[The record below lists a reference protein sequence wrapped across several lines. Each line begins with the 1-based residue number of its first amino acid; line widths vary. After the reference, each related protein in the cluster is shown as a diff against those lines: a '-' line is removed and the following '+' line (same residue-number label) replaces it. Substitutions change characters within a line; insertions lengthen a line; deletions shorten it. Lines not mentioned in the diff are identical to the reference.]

1 MDPNAFTGVRL
12 DRAVDGRRRD
22 DAWLAAQHEDPRARV
37 LLAGTAGV
45 AMNDGR
51 LSYLPL
57 LSAPHGLGPPVLLGV
72 GREGPVFAIDEGPPI
87 REATRPPLIGWE
99 GRLGDVS
106 AVAEGRVGLREA
118 VAALPQDEGG
128 IVAYAAEIL
137 NWHRRNR
144 FCSVCGQPTVPR
156 EGGEIRHCARCGS
169 DHHPRLDPVVIMLVV
184 DGDRVLLGRQH
195 SWPTRRYSALAGFVS
210 QGESLEEAVA
220 REVAEEAGVEVG
232 EPTYVGS
239 QPWPF
244 PSSLM
249 LGFTVP
255 WISGEPPGTD
265 PELED
270 VRWFT
275 REEVLSATAHE
286 DSWDAAAS
294 GDIELLLPPRL
305 AIARRLIEH
314 WLSSGVGPSAVPVNR
329 GHRAK
334 HGYGH
339 SRST

>member
-1 MDPNAFTGVRL
+1 MLEPNAFTGARL
-12 DRAVDGRRRD
+12 DRAADGRRRD
-22 DAWLAAQHEDPRARV
+22 HAWLAAQKEDPRSRV
-37 LLAGTAGV
+37 LVAGTAGV
-45 AMNDGR
+45 AMSDGG
-51 LSYLPL
+51 LTYVPL
-57 LSAPHGLGPPVLLGV
+57 RSAPPSLELPVLLGV
-72 GREGPVFAIDEGPPI
+72 DRDGPLFALDEDPP
-87 REATRPPLIGWE
+87 EAEAKRPPLIGWQ
-99 GRLGDVS
+99 GRLGDA
-106 AVAEGRVGLREA
+106 AVIAPGRVGLREA
-118 VAALPQDEGG
+118 VAALPQAEGG
-128 IVAYAAEIL
+128 IVAYAAGLL

-144 FCSVCGQPTVPR
+144 FCSVCGAPTVPR
-156 EGGEIRHCARCGS
+156 EGGEIRHCDRCGT

-195 SWPTRRYSALAGFVS
+195 SWPPKRYSALAGFVS
-210 QGESLEEAVA
+210 QGESLEEAVV

-232 EPTYVGS
+232 QPDYVAS

-275 REEVLSATAHE
+275 RDALTSASAHE
-286 DSWDAAAS
+286 DNWDGTPT
-294 GDIELLLPPRL
+294 GDVQLLLPPRF

-314 WLSSGVGPSAVPVNR
+314 WLDV
-329 GHRAK
+329 
-334 HGYGH
+334 
-339 SRST
+339 

>member
-1 MDPNAFTGVRL
+1 MRDGGLVYVPLAGAPDGVEPPML
-12 DRAVDGRRRD
+12 LGIDRAG
-22 DAWLAAQHEDPRARV
+22 
-37 LLAGTAGV
+37 
-45 AMNDGR
+45 
-51 LSYLPL
+51 PL
-57 LSAPHGLGPPVLLGV
+57 
-72 GREGPVFAIDEGPPI
+72 FAVDEGPPVPDG
-87 REATRPPLIGWE
+87 TRPPLIGWA

-106 AVAEGRVGLREA
+106 ATADGRVALREA

-128 IVAYAAEIL
+128 IVAYAAGLL
-137 NWHRRNR
+137 NWHRRHR
-144 FCSVCGQPTVPR
+144 FCSVCGASTTPR
-156 EGGEIRHCARCGS
+156 EGGEIRRCGRCGT

-195 SWPTRRYSALAGFVS
+195 SWPPKRYSALAGFVA

-232 EPTYVGS
+232 DPQYVAS

-255 WISGEPPGTD
+255 WVAGEPGGTD

-270 VRWFT
+270 VRWFA
-275 REEVLSATAHE
+275 RGEIEAATERE
-286 DSWDAAAS
+286 DSWDGAPG
-294 GDIELLLPPRL
+294 GDTELLLPPRL

-314 WLSSGVGPSAVPVNR
+314 WLSS
-329 GHRAK
+329 
-334 HGYGH
+334 
-339 SRST
+339 